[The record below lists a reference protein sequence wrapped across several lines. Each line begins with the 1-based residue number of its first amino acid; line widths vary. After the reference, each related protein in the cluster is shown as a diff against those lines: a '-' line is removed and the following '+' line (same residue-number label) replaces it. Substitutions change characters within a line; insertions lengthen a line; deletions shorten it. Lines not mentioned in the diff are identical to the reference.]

1 MNQKLSGIK
10 VAILATNGFEQSEL
24 EKPRE
29 ALEAAGA
36 QTEIGSPEH
45 EQIWAWDTDQIGDL
59 LMVDV
64 ALDSADPAE
73 YDALLLPGGVMNPDK
88 LRSMPEAVEFARAF
102 FEAGKPVAAICHGPQ
117 ILIEADVLRDRKMT
131 SYPSIK
137 TDLIHAG
144 AEWVDEAVVV
154 DDGLVTSRRPGDI
167 SIFNAKMI
175 EQFALGIQKGQHA

>member
-1 MNQKLSGIK
+1 MKQNLSGKK

-36 QTEIGSPEH
+36 ETEIVSPEP

-64 ALDSADPAE
+64 NLDSADPAE
-73 YDALLLPGGVMNPDK
+73 YDALLLPGGVMNPDT
-88 LRSMPEAVEFARAF
+88 LRNLPEAVEFARAF
-102 FEAGKPVAAICHGPQ
+102 FAAGKPVAAICHGPQ
-117 ILIEADVLRDRKMT
+117 LLIEADVVRARKMT

-154 DDGLVTSRRPGDI
+154 DDGLITSRRPADI
-167 SIFNAKMI
+167 AAFNAKMI
-175 EQFALGIQKGQHA
+175 EQFAHAGQPAQHV

>member
-1 MNQKLSGIK
+1 MNQTLSGKK

-36 QTEIGSPEH
+36 ETEIVSPEH
-45 EQIWAWDTDQIGDL
+45 EQIWGWDTNQIGDL

-64 ALDSADPAE
+64 DLDAADPSQ
-73 YDALLLPGGVMNPDK
+73 YDALLLPGGVMNPDT
-88 LRSMPEAVEFARAF
+88 LRNLPEAVQFARAF
-102 FEAGKPVAAICHGPQ
+102 FDAGKPVAAICHGPQ
-117 ILIEADVLRDRKMT
+117 LLIEADVLRDRKMT

-154 DDGLVTSRRPGDI
+154 DDGLITSRRPTDLAA
-167 SIFNAKMI
+167 FNAKMI
-175 EQFALGIQKGQHA
+175 EQFALGVPNAQPA